1 MVFVESSKKFAQ
13 KFYRKTTKTT
23 GMISNLA
30 TDVLVTPVRPFN
42 QFQTNFLSP
51 YSSSSS
57 SVYLVKRFL
66 RSKKSSP
73 SNKTILENI
82 PFLKRKG
89 RKKKEKK
96 RTSNDGRDNARFS
109 LNREEEHQREE
120 VSSYLDEISNGKRE
134 RIVRAAPG
142 SPPVEPLISPLV

>member
-66 RSKKSSP
+66 RSKKSNP

-89 RKKKEKK
+89 RKKKRKEQA
-96 RTSNDGRDNARFS
+96 TT
-109 LNREEEHQREE
+109 EEIT
-120 VSSYLDEISNGKRE
+120 LDFH
-134 RIVRAAPG
+134 
-142 SPPVEPLISPLV
+142 